1 MLVIVS
7 VPNAPVIVWPTA
19 VTTVSPMVTVAG
31 PSGAVKA
38 NVPLANS
45 PLVAAAEP
53 AGSPASST
61 WVEPGVPA
69 TGIVSVVPLSA
80 MVMTR
85 LALARSPSP
94 SRTV

>member
-1 MLVIVS
+1 MLVTVN
-7 VPNAPVIVWPTA
+7 VPKLPAIVWPTV
-19 VTTVSPMVTVAG
+19 VTTVPPTVTVAG
-31 PSGAVKA
+31 PSGAVKLK
-38 NVPLANS
+38 VPLANS
-45 PLVAAAEP
+45 PLPAAADP

-80 MVMTR
+80 IVMTR
-85 LALARSPSP
+85 FAVARSPSP